1 MWERFCVNYLDF
13 LGKSDIFAPNI
24 SNEVEMANSIED
36 HKGEIVMYQP
46 DETIRLEVR
55 LEDATSILKEFLLRG
70 YAINQQLMRMEQRM
84 DAKLDAQQ
92 NQLQKIESALAD
104 HQEKIDF
111 FVRTN
116 QSPMINVSSPL
127 S

>member
-1 MWERFCVNYLDF
+1 
-13 LGKSDIFAPNI
+13 
-24 SNEVEMANSIED
+24 MANSLED